1 MTISQ
6 DSIWNTLYDNNS
18 SDNHPSQTHYILYDL
33 KNYNSGVI
41 HRFPQWSCFFHTK
54 YDADR
59 LLELPELDY
68 ILSKLTYIFVPHR
81 NMKHTLSNLYPKL
94 IIHLVVLYQP
104 IQFEPFEGYETFF
117 TNISTDDDL
126 TFMKHSLDGID
137 YMENESDESHLHIIY
152 KCLKHNTPLLLKR
165 KPEYE
170 EYLGTNY
177 PLFFEYPDTN
187 YISRIPKAKHHLKM
201 KDKTPFSLENCSI
214 VFKNRINRIMN
225 QGVDKAAKTVTWI
238 VPCIDS
244 DSVKLRQFIS
254 DTFMGQKKKDVN
266 DRYHLHIVNVPKSHT
281 NPDVIQSI
289 LNQYKSITHQNVDL
303 KHLNIKPNDITFCY
317 KQGLSYV
324 NCDYVFCVNITNKI
338 PSNTIKLGLKSLST
352 NCDAILFN
360 HHGLKI
366 PAYLDTN
373 DLWNMRKEKTCA
385 LWRYD
390 TLRHTMDKYYST
402 PMSYI
407 PIYAIHLGYNIKSTI
422 YDDFENSAP
431 TGSFNDP
438 FYHKSI
444 RNTLEMFY
452 NPEKI
457 SKIIYK
463 TGPLEYNALSKNIK
477 DLFQSTLKNN
487 PELSID
493 YFDNTRCIWF
503 LRRYFPGSILDTYL
517 KIKPGAYRADLF
529 RFCVIYI
536 QGGIYSDL
544 SQKFHIPIKDI
555 VDYENDS
562 LVLVEDIVLPPHTLP
577 GIQINFMASRPR
589 NPLFLS
595 AIQRIVENVS
605 RNFYG
610 STSLDPTGPYMF
622 SKIYHTSN
630 IPARMDLVQI
640 HRETGSYVVFKNN
653 TKLIVYDN
661 KSTGHDENIK
671 KTYENSYD
679 TLWKQ
684 RNIYQPISSDDHQD
698 HQDHQGTQNI

>member
-6 DSIWNTLYDNNS
+6 DSIWKTLYDNNS
-18 SDNHPSQTHYILYDL
+18 SDNHPSKTHYILYDL
-33 KNYNSGVI
+33 QNYNSGVI
-41 HRFPQWSCFFHTK
+41 HRFPKWSCFFHK
-54 YDADR
+54 KCDAKR
-59 LLELPELDY
+59 LLELPELNY
-68 ILSKLTYIFVPHR
+68 ILSKLIYIFVPHR
-81 NMKHTLSNLYPKL
+81 NMKHTLSNLYPIL
-94 IIHLVVLYQP
+94 INHLVVLYQP

-117 TNISTDDDL
+117 TKISTTTDDDL
-126 TFMKHSLDGID
+126 TFMKHSLDCID
-137 YMENESDESHLHIIY
+137 YMNDESDLKIIY

-177 PLFFEYPDTN
+177 PLFFEYSYTN
-187 YISRIPKAKHHLKM
+187 DKYISKIPKAKHHLKT
-201 KDKTPFSLENCSI
+201 KDKTPFSLESCSK
-214 VFKNRINRIMN
+214 VFKNRIDRIIDKD
-225 QGVDKAAKTVTWI
+225 VDNGSKTVTWI

-244 DSVKLRQFIS
+244 DAVKIREFITN
-254 DTFMGQKKKDVN
+254 TFMNQKKKYLRDL
-266 DRYHLHIVNVPKSHT
+266 YHLHIVNIPKSHT

-289 LNQYKSITHQNVDL
+289 LNQYKFITHQNVDL
-303 KHLNIKPNDITFCY
+303 KHSNIKPTDITFCY
-317 KQGLSYV
+317 KKGLSYTSG
-324 NCDYVFCVNITNKI
+324 DYVFCVNMTNKL
-338 PSNTIKLGLKSLST
+338 PSNTIKIGLKSLST

-366 PAYLDTN
+366 PTYLDMN

-390 TLRHTMDKYYST
+390 TLRHIMDNYNST

-407 PIYAIHLGYNIKSTI
+407 PIYGIQLGYNIKSEI
-422 YDDFENSAP
+422 YDDDENSQNPP
-431 TGSFNDP
+431 TGSFNDH

-444 RNTLEMFY
+444 KKTPEMFY

-457 SKIIYK
+457 PRIIYK
-463 TGPLEYNALSKNIK
+463 TGPLEYKFLSKNIK

-503 LRRYFPGSILDTYL
+503 LRRYFPGSIHDTYL
-517 KIKPGAYRADLF
+517 KIKPGAYKADLF
-529 RFCVIYI
+529 RFCVLYI
-536 QGGIYSDL
+536 NGGIYSDF
-544 SQKFHIPIKDI
+544 SQRFHIPIKDI

-630 IPARMDLVQI
+630 VTARMDLIQI
-640 HRETGSYVVFKNN
+640 HREKGSYVVFKDN
-653 TKLIVYDN
+653 TKCVVYDN
-661 KSTGHDENIK
+661 KSARHDENIK

-679 TLWKQ
+679 TLWRQ
-684 RNIYQPISSDDHQD
+684 RRIYQSIS
-698 HQDHQGTQNI
+698 

>member
-1 MTISQ
+1 MTINQ
-6 DSIWNTLYDNNS
+6 DSIWKTLYNNTY
-18 SDNHPSQTHYILYDL
+18 DKHPSKTHYILYDL

-41 HRFPQWSCFFHTK
+41 HRFPRWSCFFHTK
-54 YDADR
+54 HDADR
-59 LLELPELDY
+59 LLEFSELDY
-68 ILSKLTYIFVPHR
+68 ILSKLVYIFVPHR
-81 NMKHTLSNLYPKL
+81 NMKHILSNLYPKL
-94 IIHLVVLYQP
+94 INYLAVLYEP

-117 TNISTDDDL
+117 TKLSTDDDL

-137 YMENESDESHLHIIY
+137 YMQDESDLGIIY
-152 KCLKHNTPLLLKR
+152 KCLKHSTPLLLKR

-177 PLFFEYPDTN
+177 PLFFEHSDTN
-187 YISRIPKAKHHLKM
+187 YISKIPKAKHHLKT
-201 KDKTPFSLENCSI
+201 KDNTPFSLENCSK
-214 VFKNRINRIMN
+214 VFKNRIDRIID
-225 QGVDKAAKTVTWI
+225 QAAKTVTWI

-244 DSVKLRQFIS
+244 DAVKLREFIS
-254 DTFMGQKKKDVN
+254 NTFMSQKKKDVS
-266 DRYHLHIVNVPKSHT
+266 DRYNLHIVNVPKSHA

-289 LNQYKSITHQNVDL
+289 LNQYMSITHQNIDL
-303 KHLNIKPNDITFCY
+303 KHSNIKPNDITLCY
-317 KQGLSYV
+317 KQGLSYTSS
-324 NCDYVFCVNITNKI
+324 DYVFCVNMTNKLPLNI
-338 PSNTIKLGLKSLST
+338 IKVALKSFST

-360 HHGLKI
+360 RHGLKI
-366 PAYLDTN
+366 PTYLDMN

-390 TLRHTMDKYYST
+390 ALLHIMEHYDST

-407 PIYAIHLGYNIKSTI
+407 PIYGIQLGYNIKSEI
-422 YDDFENSAP
+422 YDDNENSPNPP
-431 TGSFNDP
+431 TGSFSDS
-438 FYHKSI
+438 FYRKSI
-444 RNTLEMFY
+444 RKTLEMFY

-457 SKIIYK
+457 PKIIYK

-477 DLFQSTLKNN
+477 DLFQSTLKDN

-503 LRRYFPGSILDTYL
+503 LSRYFPGSILDTYL
-517 KIKPGAYRADLF
+517 KIKPGAYKADLF
-529 RFCVIYI
+529 RFCILFI
-536 QGGIYSDL
+536 HGGIYSDF

-610 STSLDPTGPYMF
+610 NTSLDPTGPYMF

-630 IPARMDLVQI
+630 VPARMDLVQI

-653 TKLIVYDN
+653 TELIVYDN
-661 KSTGHDENIK
+661 KSSRHDENIK

-679 TLWKQ
+679 ALWRQ
-684 RNIYQPISSDDHQD
+684 RNIYQPIPVDH
-698 HQDHQGTQNI
+698 HRDHQGTQDI